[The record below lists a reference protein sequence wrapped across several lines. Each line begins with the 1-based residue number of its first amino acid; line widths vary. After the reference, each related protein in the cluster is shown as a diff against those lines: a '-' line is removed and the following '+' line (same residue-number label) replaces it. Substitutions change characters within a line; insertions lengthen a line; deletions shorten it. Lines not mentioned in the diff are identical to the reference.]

1 MKSKIIFPII
11 LSAMLLT
18 ACQEQEQP
26 AEEQTEQTESSITT
40 TLETE
45 AAETETI
52 PETAETS
59 AEADEEEAAVI
70 TGNTSSDYFDYF
82 TFDLGKYE
90 ENIKDHPLWLIKPDT
105 HGDCILLSKNLLCAI
120 YKYNELDQDRMHYLR
135 IYDIDKD
142 EMLTEIPLPENG
154 YFKAYSYEKNI
165 DDVLVK
171 VYFSVYNGESFDYR
185 ELTVHKDY
193 SYDIVDDGSTP
204 YPGIDYFNTGIYGNE
219 PGTGILENLRTNTT
233 LVDAPNGIALYNSS
247 IDENRFIFKHLE
259 YDVGSYIGI
268 YDYSTGNITE
278 IPDSSGLDPI
288 GYYNGKIYAY
298 VTNTA
303 STNSEQG
310 VGEIYSFDIETF
322 EKKNF
327 MTFHTPDDSTEG
339 NIDCYMTQDCGCM
352 VVSLETGSFDETAYL
367 VSLDSGE
374 ILAKHENTGNIQEE
388 LESGKTYDGTI
399 NYIMYADGRVA
410 LVNLGTDKLLV
421 LDPKE

>member
-18 ACQEQEQP
+18 ACQEQNQPSAEQDLQ
-26 AEEQTEQTESSITT
+26 EESSITT

-59 AEADEEEAAVI
+59 AEADEKETAEI
-70 TGNTSSDYFDYF
+70 KGNTSSDYFDYF

-90 ENIKDHPLWLIKPDT
+90 EDIKDHPLWLIKPDT
-105 HGDCILLSKNLLCAI
+105 HRDCMLLSKNLLCAI
-120 YKYNELDQDRMHYLR
+120 YQYSELDQDRQHYLR
-135 IYDIDKD
+135 FYDIDRD
-142 EMLTEIPLPENG
+142 EMVAEIPLPENG
-154 YFKAYSYEKNI
+154 YFEAYSYEKNI

-219 PGTGILENLRTNTT
+219 PGTDTLENLRTNTV
-233 LVDAPNGIALYNSS
+233 LIKPSEGRIALYNSS
-247 IDENRFIFKHLE
+247 IDENRFIFKNG
-259 YDVGSYIGI
+259 YDSYIGI

-278 IPDSSGLDPI
+278 IPDSENLNPI

-298 VTNTA
+298 VTNSA

-310 VGEIYSFDIETF
+310 VGEIYSFDIKTF

-327 MTFHTPDDSTEG
+327 MTFHTPDDNAEG
-339 NIDCYMTQDCGCM
+339 SIDCFMTQDCGYM
-352 VVSLETGSFDETAYL
+352 SVVLSYSTSSETAYI

-374 ILAKHENTGNIQEE
+374 ILAKHETDAETNDGE
-388 LESGKTYDGTI
+388 LRD
-399 NYIMYADGRVA
+399 IMYADGRVA
-410 LVNLGTDKLLV
+410 LRNFSTDKLLV

>member
-1 MKSKIIFPII
+1 MKNKIIFPII

-26 AEEQTEQTESSITT
+26 SAVQNEQTESIITT

-59 AEADEEEAAVI
+59 AEADEKEAAVI
-70 TGNTSSDYFDYF
+70 SGNTSSDYFDYF
-82 TFDLGKYE
+82 TFDLGNYE
-90 ENIKDHPLWLIKPDT
+90 AELVNYNKADT
-105 HGDCILLSKNLLCAI
+105 HRECMLLSKNLLCAI
-120 YKYNELDQDRMHYLR
+120 YQYQEPDKDRMHYLR

-142 EMLTEIPLPENG
+142 EMLADILLPENG
-154 YFKAYSYEKNI
+154 HFYAYSHEKNI

-171 VYFSVYNGESFDYR
+171 VYFSVYNGESLNYC

-219 PGTGILENLRTNTT
+219 PGTDTLENLRTDTV
-233 LVDAPNGIALYNSS
+233 LIKPSEGRIVLYNSS
-247 IDENRFIFKHLE
+247 IDENRFTFKNG
-259 YDVGSYIGI
+259 YDSYIGI

-278 IPDSSGLDPI
+278 IPDSENLNPI
-288 GYYNGKIYAY
+288 GYYDGKIYAY
-298 VTNTA
+298 MTNSA
-303 STNSEQG
+303 STKSEQG

-327 MTFHTPDDSTEG
+327 MTFHTPNDNTDGS
-339 NIDCYMTQDCGCM
+339 IDCFMAHDCGYM
-352 VVSLETGSFDETAYL
+352 SVVLSYSTSSETAYI

-374 ILAKHENTGNIQEE
+374 ILAKHETNAETNDGE
-388 LESGKTYDGTI
+388 LRD
-399 NYIMYADGRVA
+399 IMYADGRVA
-410 LVNLGTDKLLV
+410 LRNFGTDKLLV